1 MVVIVVNSFFVFKMY
16 KIEILKKK
24 EISTLQ
30 YFIKNNWQEN
40 HVFVKSKELLLWQ
53 HSSNENLNYVI
64 ALNLNQEIIGVLGF
78 IPTTHFDSQLGSGEI
93 DIWLALWKAD
103 TSYPGV
109 GMDLLHHLEK
119 LYKPLSIGSIGINDK
134 VEKLYKILKYKTGT
148 WNQYCFFN
156 SKIKKFQIAT
166 VGKLLTQFKKGNF
179 SKQYIRTISDLTQLE
194 VFPESLYRPLKSIN
208 FLINR
213 YVKHPFYKYQFWGI
227 YEEDRVVC
235 ILVTRKIELEGSSCI
250 RIVDVLGDLSKA
262 ENISS
267 DFDKILQEE
276 NAEYVDFIN
285 YGIDEQ
291 VFLNMGFLKRDDM
304 ITIPNYFEP
313 FLKDSI
319 DVKFAYKSDF
329 EPYIIFKGDSD
340 QDRPNVLPHD

>member
-1 MVVIVVNSFFVFKMY
+1 MY
-16 KIEILKKK
+16 KIEILKRKDLT
-24 EISTLQ
+24 TLQ

-40 HVFVKSKELLLWQ
+40 HVFVKSEELLLWQ
-53 HSSNENLNYVI
+53 HSSDENLNYVI
-64 ALNLNQEIIGVLGF
+64 ALNLNQEMVGVLGF
-78 IPTTHFDSQLGSGEI
+78 IPTTHFDLKLGSSGI

-103 TSYPGV
+103 TNYPGV

-119 LYKPLSIGSIGINDK
+119 IYKPLSIGSIGINDK

-156 SKIKKFQIAT
+156 SKIKNFQIAT
-166 VGKLLTQFKKGNF
+166 VVKLPMQVNNGYF
-179 SKQYIRTISDLTQLE
+179 SHHSIRIISDLNQLE
-194 VFPESLYRPLKSIN
+194 AFPEAVYRPLKSKN
-208 FLINR
+208 FLVNR
-213 YVKHPFYKYQFWGI
+213 YTKHPFYKYQFWGV
-227 YEEDRVVC
+227 YEENRVIC
-235 ILVTRKIELEGSSCI
+235 ILVTRKIEIEDSSCI
-250 RIVDVLGDLSKA
+250 RIVDVLGDLSKV

-267 DFDKILQEE
+267 DLDKILQEE

-285 YGIDEQ
+285 YGIDEK
-291 VFLNMGFLKRDDM
+291 VFLNMGFLKRDNTL
-304 ITIPNYFEP
+304 IIPNYFEP

-319 DVKFAYKSDF
+319 EVKFAYKSYF